1 MGSQAV
7 IQKRFKTL
15 VRKVT
20 KMNKKNSKGT
30 RRINVSVNTPKG
42 TRLELKHNVR
52 NSAIGRLLSDLEN
65 HNTQFSIFIALQ
77 TLNNMV
83 AIILMRN

>member
-1 MGSQAV
+1 
-7 IQKRFKTL
+7 
-15 VRKVT
+15 
-20 KMNKKNSKGT
+20 MNKKNSKGT
-30 RRINVSVNTPKG
+30 QRINVSVNTHKG

>member
-1 MGSQAV
+1 MGSKAV

-30 RRINVSVNTPKG
+30 QRINVSVNTHKG

-52 NSAIGRLLSDLEN
+52 NSAIERLLSELEN
-65 HNTQFSIFIALQ
+65 HNTQFLIFIALQ

>member
-1 MGSQAV
+1 
-7 IQKRFKTL
+7 
-15 VRKVT
+15 
-20 KMNKKNSKGT
+20 MNKKNSKGT
-30 RRINVSVNTPKG
+30 QRINVSVNTHKG

-52 NSAIGRLLSDLEN
+52 NSAIERLLSELEN
-65 HNTQFSIFIALQ
+65 HNTQFSIFIDVKQQ